1 MVNCVTEFG
10 PGEQFNFVKRMARA
24 ALDKDGAVLGY
35 AFENKVFSRVDTDTN
50 ETDPVYS
57 LAGQLIPAK

>member
-1 MVNCVTEFG
+1 
-10 PGEQFNFVKRMARA
+10 MARA